1 MSKPKLRHGLIAA
14 LDVGTTKVCCFIAR
28 ASDDGTLRV
37 LGIGHQLSRGMRN
50 GAVVD
55 MDEAEMAIRATVDA
69 AEQMAEER
77 IKEVILNVSGGQPN
91 STNLTVEV
99 ALNGHEIGEADIR
112 RMLDHARNNSPA
124 NGQELVH
131 SIPVGFTV
139 DGNEGIRDPRGMFGD
154 SLAVTIHLVTASP
167 GPLRNLSTVVH
178 RCHLDIETRVASAY
192 ASSLACL
199 VDDERELGVT
209 CLDMGG
215 GTTSIAVFQGG
226 HLVYTDSIPIGGMHV
241 TNDIA
246 RGLSTPLNQAER
258 MKTLYGSVIASPSDD
273 REVLK
278 VPLVGEDEDG
288 ATNQVPRSMLVQI
301 IQPRLEETFEMVRSR
316 LEAAGLDKAAG
327 RRVVLTGGA
336 AQLQGVRDLA
346 ALVLDKQVRLGR
358 PVGLQGLPEATGGP
372 AFSACAGLLRFG
384 LQNYNAESPSK
395 AARRPEADPG
405 DGKLARIG
413 SWLRKNF

>member
-1 MSKPKLRHGLIAA
+1 MSKAKLRHGLIAA
-14 LDVGTTKVCCFIAR
+14 LDVGTTKLCCFIAR
-28 ASDDGTLRV
+28 ASDDGNLRV

-55 MDEAEMAIRATVDA
+55 MEEAETAIRATVEA

-77 IKEVILNVSGGQPN
+77 IREVIINVSGGQPN

-99 ALNGHEIGEADIR
+99 ALNGHEIGDADIR
-112 RMLDHARNNSPA
+112 RMLDHARHHSPA
-124 NGQELVH
+124 GGQELVH

-154 SLAVTIHLVTASP
+154 NLAVTIHLVTAAP

-192 ASSLACL
+192 AAALACL
-199 VDDERELGVT
+199 VEDEKELGVT
-209 CLDMGG
+209 CIDMGG
-215 GTTSIAVFQGG
+215 GTTSLAVFQGG
-226 HLVYTDSIPIGGMHV
+226 HLVYTDSIPVGGMHV

-246 RGLSTPLNQAER
+246 RGLSTPLSQAER
-258 MKTLYGSVIASPSDD
+258 MKTLYGSVQSSPSDD

-316 LEAAGLDKAAG
+316 LEAAGFDKAAG

-358 PVGLQGLPEATGGP
+358 PVGFHGLPDATNGP
-372 AFSACAGLLRFG
+372 AFSVCAGLLRYG
-384 LQNYNAESPSK
+384 LHHHSADSQSK
-395 AARRPEADPG
+395 AARRAEPTG
-405 DGKLARIG
+405 DGRLARVG
-413 SWLRKNF
+413 AWLRKNF

>member
-28 ASDDGTLRV
+28 ANDDGSLKV
-37 LGIGHQLSRGMRN
+37 LGIGHHLSRGMRN

-55 MDEAEMAIRATVDA
+55 MDEAETAIRATVDA

-77 IKEVILNVSGGQPN
+77 IREVILNVSGGQPG

-99 ALNGHEIGEADIR
+99 SLNGHEITDADIR
-112 RMLDHARNNSPA
+112 RMLDHARHNSPA
-124 NGQELVH
+124 NGQELIH
-131 SIPVGFTV
+131 SLPIGFTV
-139 DGNEGIRDPRGMFGD
+139 DGNEGIKDPRGMFGD
-154 SLAVTIHLVTASP
+154 SLAVTMHIVSAAP

-192 ASSLACL
+192 AAALACL
-199 VDDERELGVT
+199 VEDEKELGVT
-209 CLDMGG
+209 CIDMGG
-215 GTTSIAVFQGG
+215 GTTAIAVFQGG

-246 RGLSTPLNQAER
+246 RGLSTPLTQAER

-316 LEAAGLDKAAG
+316 LEAAGFDKAAG

-358 PVGLQGLPEATGGP
+358 PVGFQGLPEATGGP
-372 AFSACAGLLRFG
+372 AFSACAGLLRYG
-384 LQNYNAESPSK
+384 LHNHSAESQAK
-395 AARRPEADPG
+395 AARRAEVVG
-405 DGKLARIG
+405 DSRMARVG
-413 SWLRKNF
+413 AWLRKNF